1 MHDLTHQI
9 VYYLAAAWRKRW
21 WGMAFAWLVAI
32 GGWTAVFLM
41 PDRYEA
47 YARVY
52 VDTQSVL
59 RPLLAGVAVQPNV
72 DQLVTMMSRTLMSRP
87 NLEKVIR
94 MADLD
99 IKVKTPEERE
109 KVITSLSKLLEV
121 KSAGRENLYTIS
133 FSDKNPQD
141 AKKVV
146 QALLTLF
153 IEGSLGDKRK
163 DSDTARR
170 FLDEQLKLYTEKL
183 TSAENALTE
192 FKRRNIGLLPG
203 EGQSFYTKIGEGQT
217 VLSQARL
224 ELKEAENG
232 RDALKRQLSLDQPP
246 SLLEERPALDT
257 SNPEIDGRILSLQQ
271 RLDSLRLN
279 FTDQHPDIISI
290 TRMIEQLREQKV
302 REAKLR
308 KPPPAAG
315 TRNSPNS
322 LVQQLT
328 VSVAEAEANVA
339 SLKARVAEYERRFTD
354 LKAAANALPQVEADY
369 KQLTRDYE
377 VTKGNYE
384 KLLSRRESAQISG
397 DMEANASG
405 VDFRVVDPPVVP
417 SAPGWPNRPL
427 FMSLVLLAALAAGA
441 GFSVLVSQIRPTVDD
456 ESRLRE
462 LSGLLVLGSVWIARS
477 EETQARQKKR
487 FRALL
492 ASFVSLLS
500 AYGAIMMLLVLTS
513 AKA

>member
-1 MHDLTHQI
+1 MNDITRQLL
-9 VYYLAAAWRKRW
+9 YYASAAWRKRW

-32 GGWTAVFLM
+32 AGWAVVFTM

-59 RPLLAGVAVQPNV
+59 RPLLAGVAVQPNI
-72 DQLVTMMSRTLMSRP
+72 DQLVSMMSRTLISRP
-87 NLEKVIR
+87 NLEKVLR

-99 IKVKTPEERE
+99 IRVKTPEDRERL
-109 KVITSLSKLLEV
+109 VNSLSRTLDL

-133 FSDKNPQD
+133 YSDRNPQD

-170 FLDEQLKLYTEKL
+170 FLDEQLKVYSEKL
-183 TSAENALTE
+183 TTAENAVTE
-192 FKRRNIGLLPG
+192 FKRRYIGLLPG
-203 EGQSFYTKIGEGQT
+203 EGQSFYTRIGEGQSA
-217 VLSQARL
+217 LNQARL

-232 RDALKRQLSLDQPP
+232 RDALRRQLVLDQPP
-246 SLLEERPALDT
+246 ALLDERSVVDAP
-257 SNPEIDGRILSLQQ
+257 NPEIDARIQSLQQ
-271 RLDSLRLN
+271 RLDSLRMN
-279 FTDQHPDIISI
+279 FTDQHPDITSI
-290 TRMIEQLREQKV
+290 TRMIEQLREQKQ

-308 KPPPAAG
+308 KPPPAA
-315 TRNSPNS
+315 RSSPNS
-322 LVQQLT
+322 LMDQLS

-339 SLKARVAEYERRFTD
+339 SLRARVSEYERRFNE
-354 LKAAANALPQVEADY
+354 LKAAANALPQVEAEY

-377 VTKGNYE
+377 VTKSNYE

-397 DMEANASG
+397 DMESNASG

-417 SAPGWPNRPL
+417 SVPNWPNRPL
-427 FMSLVLLAALAAGA
+427 FMSLVLLAALVGGVA
-441 GFSVLVSQIRPTVDD
+441 FSTLISQLRPTVDD
-456 ESRLRE
+456 EKRLRE
-462 LSGLLVLGSVWIARS
+462 VSGLTVIGSVWIARTA
-477 EETQARQKKR
+477 EMRAGHKKR
-487 FRALL
+487 LLALL
-492 ASFVSLLS
+492 ASFLSLLS
-500 AYGAIMMLLVLTS
+500 AYGAIMLVLFVAS